1 MLENLMARG
10 CQLAGVAAC
19 RDKGTQVCVKFCMSF
34 FHIIHESRKSVKV
47 S

>member
-19 RDKGTQVCVKFCMSF
+19 KDKDSQVQIHFCPKK
-34 FHIIHESRKSVKV
+34 I
-47 S
+47 

>member
-34 FHIIHESRKSVKV
+34 FSTLYRNQGKV
-47 S
+47 